1 MEHSEDAITRQDD
14 AVDAIV
20 ADRPGP
26 LADVLA
32 HRTLRKTQ
40 PLADHEVDVAMLA
53 STVNPSD
60 AVTVSGAY
68 GSRTTF
74 PFVPGFEGVGV
85 IQRVGSGV
93 PASAIGCRVLPIG
106 SAGNWQQIK
115 RTAYSWCVPVPDD
128 IPDDVACFAYI
139 NPLTALLMVQ
149 RYCTGSVQHVAIT
162 AATSTIAGQLA
173 ELLDYRGIQPVG
185 STRGTPGRTVA
196 NPNLWREVISTGDS
210 GWQQRLR
217 RATGPTGCDVIFDSV
232 GGALGPALMDQLQ
245 AGGVL
250 VHYGLLSGEP
260 LPAACFTDYQEK
272 SVAMFRLRDIIHTV
286 PQATLANLFAP
297 VFEHLRAGRLHS
309 QIAQRIPLRLLPQA
323 LKQPSVPGKLLITYD
338 A

>member
-1 MEHSEDAITRQDD
+1 
-14 AVDAIV
+14 DAIV

-93 PASAIGCRVLPIG
+93 PSSAIVCRVLPID
-106 SAGNWQQIK
+106 SSLILQQIK
-115 RTAYSWCVPVPDD
+115 RTAYSWCVPVLVY

-149 RYCTGSVQHVAIT
+149 RYCTVSVQ
-162 AATSTIAGQLA
+162 
-173 ELLDYRGIQPVG
+173 
-185 STRGTPGRTVA
+185 
-196 NPNLWREVISTGDS
+196 
-210 GWQQRLR
+210 
-217 RATGPTGCDVIFDSV
+217 
-232 GGALGPALMDQLQ
+232 
-245 AGGVL
+245 
-250 VHYGLLSGEP
+250 
-260 LPAACFTDYQEK
+260 
-272 SVAMFRLRDIIHTV
+272 
-286 PQATLANLFAP
+286 
-297 VFEHLRAGRLHS
+297 
-309 QIAQRIPLRLLPQA
+309 
-323 LKQPSVPGKLLITYD
+323 
-338 A
+338 